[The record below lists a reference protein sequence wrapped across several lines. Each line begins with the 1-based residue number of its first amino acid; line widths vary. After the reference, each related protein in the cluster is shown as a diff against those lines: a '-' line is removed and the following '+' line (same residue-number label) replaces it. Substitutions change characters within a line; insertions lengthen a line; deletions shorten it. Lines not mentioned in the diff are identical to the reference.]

1 MTVRIPDLQGTYDTV
16 VSLGQNCLPSM
27 MLEKNGLRTYSGVLD
42 WMISDEL
49 NDVSRLWENRFQGFM
64 ELANLKGKV
73 TTGTNLT
80 VTDTLYNITSVHDF
94 PLSRNTPEQMNSYG
108 DFKNKM
114 NRRIERY
121 IRQSAMSE
129 RTLYVRMKGTY
140 EEVLRLEQAIA
151 PYHRGK
157 FHILLVNYTFIPDLF
172 DCAWPNERICSVQ
185 MSSPDIWNNVSDP
198 HWKLLFS
205 GMGMRS
211 S

>member
-1 MTVRIPDLQGTYDTV
+1 MKIADLQGAYDTV

-49 NDVSRLWENRFQGFM
+49 DDVSRLLENRFQGFM
-64 ELANLKGKV
+64 ELANLKGEFS
-73 TTGTNLT
+73 TTGTNLS
-80 VTDTLYNITSVHDF
+80 VRDTFYNITSVHDF
-94 PLSRNTPEQMNSYG
+94 PLSRNTPEQLASYW
-108 DFKNKM
+108 DFKSKM

-121 IRQSAMSE
+121 IKQSAESA

-140 EEVLRLEQAIA
+140 EEVIRLEKAIA
-151 PYHRGK
+151 PYHRGQ

-205 GMGMRS
+205 GLEMRS